1 MTVMADAHTTD
12 DENKHIPLEKRHE
25 ELGGRMVPFAG
36 FVMPVKY
43 TGIKEEHQAV
53 RTNVGLFDVSHMG
66 EIEVTGPDAIEMV
79 DGLVTNDVS
88 TLVDGQAMYACLC
101 HKDGGI
107 VDDLVLYR
115 LAGDHVLICVNAGNR
130 DKDFAHMK
138 VHARGDAQLTNA
150 SDDYVQL
157 AVQGPNALNLL
168 DNVYSGSDEE
178 LSDLGFYRAMYG
190 EVAGVRT
197 LISRTGYTGEDG
209 FELYIPADDGEVVF
223 DALLEAGQP
232 FDMAM
237 CGLGAR
243 DTLRLEAKY
252 NLYSQDMDETTNP
265 IEAGLKWIVKLNKD
279 TPFVGQEAL
288 REVSEQGP
296 TRRLRGLVL
305 EGKGIIRHGYEIYV
319 DDEHVGEVT
328 SGSWAPTLEE
338 SIGLGYIDVDFA
350 NEPKV
355 DIQIRKRRVPAR
367 VTKKPFYKR
376 DS

>member
-1 MTVMADAHTTD
+1 MADDHVT
-12 DENKHIPLEKRHE
+12 KHIPLEHRHE
-25 ELGGRMVPFAG
+25 QLGGRMTPFAG
-36 FVMPVKY
+36 FLMPIKY
-43 TGIKEEHQAV
+43 TGIKEEHLAV
-53 RTNVGLFDVSHMG
+53 RNNVGLFDVSHMG
-66 EIEVTGPDAIEMV
+66 EVEVKGPEAIKVV

-88 TLVDGQAMYACLC
+88 TLVDGQAMYAALC
-101 HKDGGI
+101 NEDGGI

-115 LAGDHVLICVNAGNR
+115 LAEDHVLICVNAGNR
-130 DKDFAHMK
+130 DKDFAHMRA
-138 VHARGDAQLTNA
+138 HAAGDAELTNT

-157 AVQGPNALNLL
+157 ALQGPNAEKVLRTI
-168 DNVYSGSDEE
+168 YAGSDEE
-178 LSDLGFYRAMYG
+178 LSGLGFYRAMFG

-209 FELYIPADDGEVVF
+209 FELYIPAERGEAVF

-252 NLYSQDMDETTNP
+252 NLYSQDMDESTNP
-265 IEAGLKWIVKLNKD
+265 IEAGLSWIVKLDKD

-288 REVSEQGP
+288 REVKREGP
-296 TRRLRGLVL
+296 SRRLRGLVL
-305 EGKGIIRHGYEIYV
+305 EGKGVIRHGYELYV

-338 SIGLGYIDVDFA
+338 SIGLGYIDIAYAD
-350 NEPKV
+350 EPKV
-355 DIQIRKRRVPAR
+355 EIQIRKRRVPAK

-376 DS
+376 D